1 MKKIIFLFFLI
12 IICFSN
18 SYSKVNLSIQ
28 REIEHSIKL
37 GLTWLEAQ
45 QKEDGSWEH
54 YPAITALVVVAMLRS
69 NPNITSNFETVAKGL
84 SFICSCAKLDGSIH
98 IGDLPNYNTSIC
110 LMALKEANDPKYDEL
125 IDRAEKFLL
134 DIQLDESEGYS
145 PDSLYYGGIGYD
157 RSDNRPDLSNMQWV
171 IESLMEKEIIP
182 IDIEKPQKQEIRN
195 KEAKELFFE
204 RALIFLQRCQN
215 LKAYNP
221 EGYSEND
228 GGFMYEAGKSKAGGV
243 ASYGSMTYIGLKS
256 MIYAKLDRD
265 DPRIQ
270 AAYDWIRNN
279 FVIETTPKMGIQ
291 GLFYYY
297 HTMARALRVYGEDI
311 IVDNNNVKHNW
322 REELSNQI
330 LKIQNEEGWWQN
342 ENGRWRENNKVLVT
356 SYCVLCLEEIRG

>member
-1 MKKIIFLFFLI
+1 MKKISILLLLI
-12 IICFSN
+12 IIFIST
-18 SYSKVNLSIQ
+18 SFAKINLSLQ
-28 REIEHSIKL
+28 REIEQSIKL

-69 NPNITSNFETVAKGL
+69 NPNITSNFGTVAKGL
-84 SFICSCAKLDGSIH
+84 SFISSCAKLDGAIH

-125 IDRAEKFLL
+125 IDKAEKFLL
-134 DIQLDESEGYS
+134 GIQLDESEGYS

-182 IDIEKPQKQEIRN
+182 TDIENHQKQEVKN

-204 RALIFLQRCQN
+204 RALVFLQRCQN

-221 EGYSEND
+221 EGYSKDD

-243 ASYGSMTYIGLKS
+243 ESYGSMTYIGLKS
-256 MIYAKLDRD
+256 MIYAKLNKD
-265 DPRIQ
+265 DQRVQ
-270 AAYDWIRNN
+270 AAFDWIRNN
-279 FVIETTPKMGIQ
+279 YVIETTPKMGNQ

-322 REELSNQI
+322 RRELANQI
-330 LKIQNEEGWWQN
+330 LKIQSEEGWWQN